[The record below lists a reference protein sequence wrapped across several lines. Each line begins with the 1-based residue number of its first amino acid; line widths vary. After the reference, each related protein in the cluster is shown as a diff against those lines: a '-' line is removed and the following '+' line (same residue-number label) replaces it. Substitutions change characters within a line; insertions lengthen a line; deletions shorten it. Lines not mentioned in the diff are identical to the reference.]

1 MSRPPTNQIAEE
13 IFLVSA
19 ALGWMEAVTD
29 IERYLLVTIKS
40 LNACERGGF
49 AYGSTDVAS
58 GLGVGFDIYGWH
70 GLAERYYRLAANYSE
85 HINPPQPV
93 FQLEYCLSLHY
104 NLCGNAKK
112 SEEHALH
119 AVEIARSIGDLRRLG
134 SAMHLVNWAQ
144 YFQGRL
150 VEAVETSEKII
161 AIGEEGSDRQ
171 LICWGLFG
179 LCAAQKRLGRID
191 EAIASSRRAI
201 EAAGEVPDYH
211 TQAGAGSWLAR
222 CYLIKGELEQAL
234 PVAEASRELIVVRR
248 VWVNRPYAYAGLLE
262 TYLTAAENSTG
273 EVRQVWLKKAR
284 QSSRET
290 LKSARINRA
299 PLSDA
304 LMLQGRYE
312 WLRGKPTA
320 AQKWWQRALEE
331 ARRAGE
337 RYTEGMV
344 HLEIGRRLG
353 DREQLLQAESI
364 LKELGAEFDLAAA
377 REAMVNLLP

>member
-1 MSRPPTNQIAEE
+1 MVEQEKR
-13 IFLVSA
+13 
-19 ALGWMEAVTD
+19 
-29 IERYLLVTIKS
+29 
-40 LNACERGGF
+40 
-49 AYGSTDVAS
+49 
-58 GLGVGFDIYGWH
+58 
-70 GLAERYYRLAANYSE
+70 LANRYYRLAPTYSG
-85 HINPPQPV
+85 HIDPPQPV
-93 FQLEYCLSLHY
+93 FQLEWGLSVHNNFLASSEKSLEQARQAAEIAQNSV
-104 NLCGNAKK
+104 NLGRIG
-112 SEEHALH
+112 SALH
-119 AVEIARSIGDLRRLG
+119 LEA
-134 SAMHLVNWAQ
+134 WAQ

-150 VEAVETSEKII
+150 VESVEISAEII
-161 AIGEEGSDRQ
+161 AISEEGSDRQ
-171 LICWGLFG
+171 LITWGSFG
-179 LCAAQKRLGRID
+179 LGAAQKRLGRID
-191 EAIASSRRAI
+191 DAIASSRRAI
-201 EAAGEVPDYH
+201 EVAEEVPDYS
-211 TQAGAGSWLAR
+211 TQAGAGSWLIR
-222 CYLIKGELEQAL
+222 CHLAIGELEQAFS
-234 PVAEASRELIVVRR
+234 VVEANRELLMAHVV
-248 VWVNRPYAYAGLLE
+248 NKPYTYAALSE
-262 TYLTAAENSTG
+262 AYLTAAENSTG

-364 LKELGAEFDLAAA
+364 LKELGAEFDLAVA
-377 REAMVNLLP
+377 REAMVNLLH